1 MKKFIILAT
10 AALFLFAA
18 FAYASGDANMVSKDD
33 KKVVK
38 KVVKKK
44 TTNDPTVY
52 IKPNGKK
59 FHKKNCHLVKDKKGI
74 KLSEAKKMG
83 LTPCA
88 VCKPLDPPK
97 PKVKKKVVKKK

>member
-1 MKKFIILAT
+1 MKKLIILAT

-18 FAYASGDANMVSKDD
+18 FAYATGDAKMVSKDD

-44 TTNDPTVY
+44 TTGDPTVY
-52 IKPNGKK
+52 VKPKGKK
-59 FHKKNCHLVKDKKGI
+59 YHKKNCHLVKNKKGI
-74 KLSEAKKMG
+74 KLSEAKKLG

-88 VCKPLDPPK
+88 VCKPLAK
-97 PKVKKKVVKKK
+97 PVVKKKVVKKK